1 MNCREAQQQIFAE
14 RDGTLDAAARAAF
27 AGHIAQCGGCRRIR
41 EELTAGLGAWRAQVA
56 GVRIPDPERE
66 WQAVRRVIR
75 GGVGTGA
82 ERAAYPR
89 RSALSWFAVPFTA
102 AAAVAMA
109 LLIAPRPTDPGMSVP
124 LRSQASRADSIEVPG
139 SNASTMVYV
148 DDKSGWL
155 FVWASDLKQG

>member
-1 MNCREAQQQIFAE
+1 
-14 RDGTLDAAARAAF
+14 
-27 AGHIAQCGGCRRIR
+27 
-41 EELTAGLGAWRAQVA
+41 
-56 GVRIPDPERE
+56 
-66 WQAVRRVIR
+66 
-75 GGVGTGA
+75 
-82 ERAAYPR
+82 
-89 RSALSWFAVPFTA
+89 
-102 AAAVAMA
+102 MA